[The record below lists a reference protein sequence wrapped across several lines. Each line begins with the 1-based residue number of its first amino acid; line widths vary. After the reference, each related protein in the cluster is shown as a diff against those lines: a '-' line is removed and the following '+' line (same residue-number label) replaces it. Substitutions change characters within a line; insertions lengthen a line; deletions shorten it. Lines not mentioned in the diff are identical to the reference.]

1 MSPQTS
7 LGNILIIDD
16 DQTVTDLLR
25 LNLQSEGYNVVVR
38 EQTSDVLPE
47 DVIHAQLILID
58 AAKQDPSGIEFIERL
73 KHTATGHSKGVILYS
88 SFDSE
93 RSLIQALDAG
103 ADDSIGKPFSLRVM
117 MARIRAVMRRRGI
130 TSAPARES
138 NIFTLGSLR
147 VDLERRHA
155 TIDNEFVNLSN
166 TEFAILEMLVRNADT
181 YTSRIEIFR
190 QIWKDSDKANERI
203 VDTNISRLRSKLG
216 ALGGCIV
223 NRTGLGY
230 MLSTKNPTANADAV

>member
-1 MSPQTS
+1 MSYQAS

-16 DQTVTDLLR
+16 DRTITDLLS
-25 LNLQSEGYNVVVR
+25 LNLGSEGYNVTVR
-38 EQTSDVLPE
+38 ERPADVLPAE
-47 DVIHAQLILID
+47 LDSAQLLLVD
-58 AAKQDPSGIEFIERL
+58 AMDQDPSGIEFIESLRR
-73 KHTATGHSKGVILYS
+73 TPSGQRKGIIVYS

-93 RSLIQALDAG
+93 AGLIDALDAG
-103 ADDSIGKPFSLRVM
+103 ADDSISKPFSLRVM
-117 MARIRAVMRRRGI
+117 VARIRAVLRRRGI
-130 TSAPARES
+130 TGEQQASAGS
-138 NIFTLGSLR
+138 NVFTINNLR
-147 VDLERRHA
+147 IDLERRHA

-190 QIWKDSDKANERI
+190 QVWKNSDKANERI

-216 ALGGCIV
+216 ENGACIV

-230 MLSTKNPTANADAV
+230 MLSTKQA

>member
-1 MSPQTS
+1 MSAPSS
-7 LGNILIIDD
+7 LGNILIVDD
-16 DQTVTDLLR
+16 DQTITDLLR
-25 LNLQSEGYNVVVR
+25 LNLTAEGYNVVVR
-38 EQTSDVLPE
+38 DKTSRVEPQDVLA
-47 DVIHAQLILID
+47 AQLILID
-58 AAKQDPSGIEFIERL
+58 AAKQDPNGIEFIEKL
-73 KHTATGHSKGVILYS
+73 KTSSAGHSKGVILYS

-93 RSLIQALDAG
+93 RTLIAALDAG

-130 TSAPARES
+130 SASPQNRES
-138 NIFTLGSLR
+138 SVFTLNNLR

-181 YTSRIEIFR
+181 YTSRMEIFR
-190 QIWKDSDKANERI
+190 NIWKDSDKANDRI

-216 ALGGCIV
+216 PMGSCIV

-230 MLSTKNPTANADAV
+230 MLSTKQS

>member
-1 MSPQTS
+1 MSLQSS

-16 DQTVTDLLR
+16 DQTITDLLR
-25 LNLQSEGYNVVVR
+25 LNLRSEGYNVMVR
-38 EQTSDVLPE
+38 EHTAEVLPQ
-47 DVIHAQLILID
+47 DVTGSQLILID
-58 AAKQDPSGIEFIERL
+58 AAKQDPSGIQFIEHL
-73 KHTATGHSKGVILYS
+73 KATAVGYSKGVILYS

-93 RSLIQALDAG
+93 RTLIQALDAG

-130 TSAPARES
+130 TSDPVRTS
-138 NIFTLGSLR
+138 DVFNLR
-147 VDLERRHA
+147 NLRIDLERRHA

-166 TEFAILEMLVRNADT
+166 TEFAILEVLVRNVDT

-190 QIWKDSDKANERI
+190 HVWKDSDKANERI

-216 ALGGCIV
+216 PLGSCIV

-230 MLSTKNPTANADAV
+230 MLSTKQQ

>member
-1 MSPQTS
+1 MASQSS
-7 LGNILIIDD
+7 LGNILIVDD
-16 DQTVTDLLR
+16 DQSVTDLLS
-25 LNLQSEGYNVVVR
+25 LNLRSEGYNVIVKQR
-38 EQTSDVLPE
+38 TSEVAPGDIS
-47 DVIHAQLILID
+47 DAQLILID
-58 AAKQDPSGIEFIERL
+58 AANQSPSGIEFIEKL
-73 KHTATGHSKGVILYS
+73 KSTPSGERKGVILYS

-93 RSLIQALDAG
+93 RTLIQALDAG

-138 NIFTLGSLR
+138 NIFTLRELR

-166 TEFAILEMLVRNADT
+166 TEFAILEMLVKNVDT

-190 QIWKDSDKANERI
+190 NIWKDSEKANERI
-203 VDTNISRLRSKLG
+203 VDTNISRIRSKLG
-216 ALGGCIV
+216 TLGGCIV

-230 MLSTKNPTANADAV
+230 MLSTK